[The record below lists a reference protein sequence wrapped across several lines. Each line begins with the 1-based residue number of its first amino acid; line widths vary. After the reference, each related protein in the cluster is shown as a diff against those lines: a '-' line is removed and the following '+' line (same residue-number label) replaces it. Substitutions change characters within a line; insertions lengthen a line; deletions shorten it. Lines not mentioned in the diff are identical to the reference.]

1 MRVRRSSMLLAAGLL
16 TVVAQTGCE
25 PARAL
30 TSNLILDPLKW
41 DRYTDGV
48 GRHVRDASLAEEA
61 WEEVCARDGEIYSRH
76 YRRGFLEGF
85 RDFLN
90 MGGTGDPPTLPPRS
104 YWRIY
109 YQTPEGHDAIQDWF
123 DGFRHGSSVAKASG
137 IRDFVTVPVSSVPPK
152 DTQTEVSDEPPRPPA
167 KDPTKTDTKPPENKE
182 GPVKPPVITPPKTA
196 DGRPMPPPTAPIIQ
210 VERMIAPPIPNKQQQ
225 PPR

>member
-1 MRVRRSSMLLAAGLL
+1 MRVRRSSILWAAGMLA
-16 TVVAQTGCE
+16 VVAQTGCE
-25 PARAL
+25 PARAI

-41 DRYTDGV
+41 DRYSDGI
-48 GRHVRDASLAEEA
+48 GRHIRDASLAEEA
-61 WEEVCARDGEIYSRH
+61 WEEVCVRDGDAYSRH

-85 RDFLN
+85 RDYMN

-109 YQTPEGHDAIQDWF
+109 YQSPEGHDAIQDWF

-137 IRDFVTVPVSSVPPK
+137 IRDYVTVPVSSVPPSEN
-152 DTQTEVSDEPPRPPA
+152 QTEVSDEPPRKEPEKTPAPGVVVPP
-167 KDPTKTDTKPPENKE
+167 DNKE
-182 GPVKPPVITPPKTA
+182 GPKKPPVITPPKTA
-196 DGRPMPPPTAPIIQ
+196 DGRPMPPPVPPIIQ
-210 VERMIAPPIPNKQQQ
+210 VERMIAPPIPNKQQ